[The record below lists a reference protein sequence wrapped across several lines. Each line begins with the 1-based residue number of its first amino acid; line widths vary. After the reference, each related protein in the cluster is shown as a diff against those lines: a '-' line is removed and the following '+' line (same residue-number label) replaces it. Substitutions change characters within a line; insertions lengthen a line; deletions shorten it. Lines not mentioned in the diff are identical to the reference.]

1 MASLLSRMLRIMKRP
16 ESRLAAGG
24 LLCALSVAMLVSVSL
39 VSCEEMG
46 STAGRTSDG
55 TAAVTL
61 GAAAAGDGAE
71 AGLGGGGAVGTPPGG
86 ASAGPAGSPG
96 ADYRIAAIVREPEM
110 RVRVLAAVDRVTIEA
125 AGSRAQ
131 GLLVQA
137 GVAGA
142 AFDRA
147 RGRLVDGP
155 VTARRSGGEWIVS
168 TGTGAAG
175 TGVGNQESGGVRA
188 TDGLAFGVASATDG
202 GDLRVNGAPFPGRFW
217 LVARSDVSDR
227 AFDVIEYV
235 GLESYLPGVVAKE
248 MYAGWPAAA
257 YRVQAVCARTYALH
271 ERARA
276 LGGSGAGGAGRR
288 SWFDVESTERDQA
301 YVGTTRNKAAADA
314 VRDTR
319 GLVLADGGVL
329 LRAYYSSTCGGRPMG
344 AGSIWPTSTGWEFN
358 GAPPL
363 QVDAPRATFCE
374 SSQAYRWQVTRTVED
389 VSKRIAAYGAANG
402 LSIKALGNVR
412 SIVPVEVNAAGRPV
426 QFTIADDKGKT
437 YKLNAE
443 HLRQALNHPAEGLP
457 APERAA
463 QARSGDVEFEMRA
476 REIVIRGRGWGH
488 GVGACQFCMNGM
500 ARRHWDYGRMLAHFY
515 PGARLERLY

>member
-1 MASLLSRMLRIMKRP
+1 MITPFQIVRAWCGGVAAAARPRGAVAVQAVGVALLLS
-16 ESRLAAGG
+16 
-24 LLCALSVAMLVSVSL
+24 LVSVSCQTTPRA
-39 VSCEEMG
+39 SK
-46 STAGRTSDG
+46 
-55 TAAVTL
+55 
-61 GAAAAGDGAE
+61 AAAGVEPDVRVRIVREAPSVRIAGPAQVAVRTVGSFGEWIGTTPLDLRAE
-71 AGLGGGGAVGTPPGG
+71 AGVLVAKDAAGVERRFDQGAPVEVR
-86 ASAGPAGSPG
+86 AVVPART
-96 ADYRIAAIVREPEM
+96 AR
-110 RVRVLAAVDRVTIEA
+110 A
-125 AGSRAQ
+125 AGSRQ
-131 GLLVQA
+131 PTEPDLLV
-137 GVAGA
+137 
-142 AFDRA
+142 DNRA
-147 RGRLVDGP
+147 
-155 VTARRSGGEWIVS
+155 
-168 TGTGAAG
+168 
-175 TGVGNQESGGVRA
+175 
-188 TDGLAFGVASATDG
+188 
-202 GDLRVNGAPFPGRFW
+202 FPGTVEVHPRTD
-217 LVARSDVSDR
+217 AGEG
-227 AFDVIEYV
+227 AIDVINV
-235 GLESYLPGVVAKE
+235 TTIESYLPGVLTGE
-248 MYAGWPAAA
+248 LLDNWPLEA
-257 YRVQAVCARTYALH
+257 YRAQAVAARSYALH

-276 LGGSGAGGAGRR
+276 RLRGRAFDLENTARNQVFAGRTQH
-288 SWFDVESTERDQA
+288 E
-301 YVGTTRNKAAADA
+301 AAVRAA
-314 VRDTR
+314 RDTR
-319 GLVLADGGVL
+319 GEALTVGGDV

-457 APERAA
+457 PPERAA